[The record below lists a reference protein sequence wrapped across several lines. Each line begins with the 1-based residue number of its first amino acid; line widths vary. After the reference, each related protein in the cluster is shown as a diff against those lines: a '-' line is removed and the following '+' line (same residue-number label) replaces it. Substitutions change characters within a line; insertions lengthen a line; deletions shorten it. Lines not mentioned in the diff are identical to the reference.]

1 MRAALTVEL
10 QAGPIER
17 IRTDLVI
24 VGFAPEDRPLRRG
37 AGRAD
42 WRLCGG
48 LWNLISSEKLSGA
61 LGEAALLSAGGSLRS
76 PLLLAVGL
84 GARDELAVEVWRE
97 LGRDTTT
104 RALGLRAESAVL
116 DLAADAA
123 DAGSDATRALFC
135 GAAIA
140 VSEHHAQLRLVLT
153 GDDAAERL
161 AELRAL
167 PERELPSGVDLR
179 LSDPL
184 ARVARRAPIRPRDF
198 HHSDFRSV
206 K

>member
-1 MRAALTVEL
+1 LSAALVVEL
-10 QAGPIER
+10 HEGPIER

-42 WRLCGG
+42 WRLCGS

-61 LGEAALLSAGGSLRS
+61 LGEVALLSARGALRA

-84 GARDELAVEVWRE
+84 GPRGGLAVEAWRD
-97 LGRDTTT
+97 LGRDAIA

-123 DAGSDATRALFC
+123 DAGSEATRALFC
-135 GAAIA
+135 GAAMA
-140 VSEHHAQLRLVLT
+140 VAERRARLRLVLT
-153 GDDAAERL
+153 GDEAQARL
-161 AELRAL
+161 SELGAL
-167 PERELPSGVDLR
+167 TKQELPPGVDLR
-179 LSDPL
+179 LSDSP
-184 ARVARRAPIRPRDF
+184 ARVARGSLIRPG
-198 HHSDFRSV
+198 DFRHAGFH
-206 K
+206 

>member
-1 MRAALTVEL
+1 LSAALAVEL

-48 LWNLISSEKLSGA
+48 LWNLISSQKLSGA
-61 LGEAALLSAGGSLRS
+61 LGEAALLSAGGALRS

-84 GARDELAVEVWRE
+84 GARDELAVEAWRE
-97 LGRDTTT
+97 LGRDATN
-104 RALGLRAESAVL
+104 RALGLRAESAVM

-123 DAGSDATRALFC
+123 DTGPDATRALFR
-135 GAAIA
+135 GAAMA
-140 VSEHHAQLRLVLT
+140 VSEHQARLRLVLT
-153 GDDAAERL
+153 GDDAAARL
-161 AELRAL
+161 SELRTL
-167 PERELPSGVDLR
+167 SKRELPSGVELQ
-179 LSDPL
+179 LSDSP
-184 ARVARRAPIRPRDF
+184 ARAPRGNPIRSGEFHHIDF
-198 HHSDFRSV
+198 H
-206 K
+206 